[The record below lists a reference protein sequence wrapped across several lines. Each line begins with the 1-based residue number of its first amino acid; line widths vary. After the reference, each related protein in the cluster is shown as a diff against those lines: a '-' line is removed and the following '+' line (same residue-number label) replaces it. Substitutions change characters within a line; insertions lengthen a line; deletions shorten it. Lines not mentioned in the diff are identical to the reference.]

1 MIQSHTTE
9 KWSVSKVAIIL
20 LAVILSLGFM
30 FVVSD
35 ASVANAAF
43 DKVTV
48 GGGVGDATNLED
60 GLFADLNMVLMIIY
74 SVAGFVCVACLIYTG
89 IEFSRAQR
97 NISFPESRKNAFVG
111 FGMTLLGGWVI
122 YKANDLATWIIGLS
136 G

>member
-43 DKVTV
+43 EKITV
-48 GGGVGDATNLED
+48 GGGVGVDTDLED
-60 GLFADLNMVLMIIY
+60 GLFADMNMVLMIFLSI
-74 SVAGFVCVACLIYTG
+74 AGFAIVACLIFAGVKLTM
-89 IEFSRAQR
+89 AQR
-97 NISFPESRKNAFVG
+97 NISYVG
-111 FGMTLLGGWVI
+111 SGGTALIGLGMALLGGWVV
-122 YKANDLATWIIGLS
+122 YKALDLS
-136 G
+136 GWIKGIGG